1 MQREDPLE
9 RLERIEAE
17 KKANGGLKT
26 TMIIMIVV
34 AVALAAAL
42 AYVMITKNNL
52 VEQLNEEKVDLT
64 AQIEALQT
72 DFETLSSDYDAI
84 NLQLDS
90 SREEIA
96 QLIDRVKKT
105 EATNRAKIRQY
116 EKELG
121 TLRTI
126 MRGYIVQIDSLNT
139 LNAKLTQEAASARR
153 EARASQ
159 ARNREL
165 TEQVESLS
173 ERVNVGSIL
182 KARGFR
188 MEAFNSSDK
197 VTDKYNRVVRMLVSL
212 SLVENELAQRG
223 PVRIYVRVFDPN
235 GNLLQDGKGT
245 TFTFG
250 EETLEATASREVDY
264 QGNEVELGIY
274 INNIPSFVKGIYTVK
289 AYTEQSELG
298 STELMLR

>member
-1 MQREDPLE
+1 
-9 RLERIEAE
+9 
-17 KKANGGLKT
+17 
-26 TMIIMIVV
+26 
-34 AVALAAAL
+34 
-42 AYVMITKNNL
+42 
-52 VEQLNEEKVDLT
+52 
-64 AQIEALQT
+64 
-72 DFETLSSDYDAI
+72 
-84 NLQLDS
+84 
-90 SREEIA
+90 
-96 QLIDRVKKT
+96 
-105 EATNRAKIRQY
+105 
-116 EKELG
+116 
-121 TLRTI
+121 
-126 MRGYIVQIDSLNT
+126 
-139 LNAKLTQEAASARR
+139 
-153 EARASQ
+153 
-159 ARNREL
+159 
-165 TEQVESLS
+165 LS

-188 MEAFNSSDK
+188 MDAFNSSDK

>member
-72 DFETLSSDYDAI
+72 DFETLSSDYDTI

-139 LNAKLTQEAASARR
+139 LNEKLTREAASARR

-197 VTDKYNRVVRMLVSL
+197 VTDKSNRVVRMLVSL

-223 PVRIYVRVFDPN
+223 PVRIYVRVFDPQ

-274 INNIPSFVKGIYTVK
+274 INNIPSFAKGIYTVK

>member
-72 DFETLSSDYDAI
+72 DFETLSSDYDTI

-139 LNAKLTQEAASARR
+139 LNEKLTQEAASARR

-188 MEAFNSSDK
+188 MEAFNASDK
-197 VTDKYNRVVRMLVSL
+197 VTDKSNRVVRMLVSL

-223 PVRIYVRVFDPN
+223 PVRIYVRVFDPQ

-274 INNIPSFVKGIYTVK
+274 INNIPSFAKGIYTVK